1 MRSART
7 RAAPHTTLP
16 DWSAPLAPKACV
28 ASCVTMSRSPIVTV
42 VTVARSS
49 ASGSSLP
56 VLAVSSS
63 SRINA
68 RSSLIVLVTSLKG
81 CSLGPTY

>member
-1 MRSART
+1 MRSAGPAR
-7 RAAPHTTLP
+7 RPTTLP
-16 DWSAPLAPKACV
+16 DWSAR
-28 ASCVTMSRSPIVTV
+28 SRRGVRRLLRDYVESPIVTV

-68 RSSLIVLVTSLKG
+68 RSSLIVLVTSLRAAG
-81 CSLGPTY
+81 AWTTY